1 MKKRTKKSGI
11 GLISLIAIVINSSIG
26 AGIFG
31 LISGIAS
38 SASPGAALIAWMIC
52 GIGILGLVLSIN
64 NLVLKKPKLNGI
76 FVYAQE
82 GFGPFAGFISGWGY
96 WLSSWLS
103 NIAFA
108 TMLMSATGF
117 FFPVFGN
124 GQNLPSVVAASIL
137 SWVLTV
143 LVNRGIE
150 SASFI
155 NTFIAICKLI
165 PIFIFITFSF
175 ILFKFNV
182 FDSDFWS
189 TFNSNISSGFHFG
202 DVANQIRGCL
212 MVIMWVFVGIEGAS
226 VMAKHAKSKRDVGL
240 ATVLGLSCLLA
251 IYVLVSILPYGI
263 LSQAKLSQLRSP
275 SMQYLFQRMVG
286 KWGGTL
292 IGLGVVISITGSW
305 LSWTMIPAQTM
316 SDMANEGLLPKIF
329 GRTNKRNASTF
340 ALFST
345 ECLFQLFLLTLLVTD
360 KAYIFA
366 YSLCTVAT
374 IVTYVFVAAYQIKF
388 SLLDKEL
395 NNKRQFFYG
404 IIAFVFQVNVIILAG
419 IQYLL
424 LCLIAYIPGIYCYV
438 RARKEQGKYG
448 FSSNEKKIATLIVFF
463 GFVAIGLLALG
474 FIKT

>member
-175 ILFKFNV
+175 I
-182 FDSDFWS
+182 
-189 TFNSNISSGFHFG
+189 
-202 DVANQIRGCL
+202 
-212 MVIMWVFVGIEGAS
+212 
-226 VMAKHAKSKRDVGL
+226 
-240 ATVLGLSCLLA
+240 
-251 IYVLVSILPYGI
+251 
-263 LSQAKLSQLRSP
+263 
-275 SMQYLFQRMVG
+275 
-286 KWGGTL
+286 
-292 IGLGVVISITGSW
+292 
-305 LSWTMIPAQTM
+305 
-316 SDMANEGLLPKIF
+316 
-329 GRTNKRNASTF
+329 
-340 ALFST
+340 
-345 ECLFQLFLLTLLVTD
+345 
-360 KAYIFA
+360 
-366 YSLCTVAT
+366 
-374 IVTYVFVAAYQIKF
+374 
-388 SLLDKEL
+388 
-395 NNKRQFFYG
+395 
-404 IIAFVFQVNVIILAG
+404 
-419 IQYLL
+419 
-424 LCLIAYIPGIYCYV
+424 
-438 RARKEQGKYG
+438 
-448 FSSNEKKIATLIVFF
+448 
-463 GFVAIGLLALG
+463 
-474 FIKT
+474 